1 MLTNMLERWT
11 PLVMVSLFLLELL
24 VLPFAII
31 GGAAAAISGLVWE
44 PLGVSVGW
52 VA

>member
-1 MLTNMLERWT
+1 MFINMSERWT
-11 PLVMVSLFLLELL
+11 PLVMVSLFLLELR
-24 VLPFAII
+24 VLPCAII